1 MNQRTSPPLHLQQ
14 LQQKL
19 SRAQAQQLNLRNVF
33 HLLVVMEDVEA
44 DLMRTAGV
52 MIFVSILT
60 IAAVTESPSVIQWY
74 CIILGL
80 GL

>member
-1 MNQRTSPPLHLQQ
+1 M
-14 LQQKL
+14 
-19 SRAQAQQLNLRNVF
+19 
-33 HLLVVMEDVEA
+33 

-52 MIFVSILT
+52 MISVSILT
-60 IAAVTESPSVIQWY
+60 IAVVTESPSVIQWY